1 MAIYFLIGLLPRTIE
16 ITLKSARRFLV
27 ACLVSELLNDKDNSY
42 PPSCFIIRS
51 ILMTSQAG
59 RNA

>member
-1 MAIYFLIGLLPRTIE
+1 MAIYSLIGLLPKTIKM
-16 ITLKSARRFLV
+16 TVYSVVRCLV

-51 ILMTSQAG
+51 ILMTSQVG
-59 RNA
+59 RNV